1 MTEIF
6 NMLVQTLKDNLS
18 EECTVTSAIVR
29 KNNNTKHYSISIRK
43 DEEPTVPTLYV
54 DDILEDIGDSK
65 ISIWDGIK
73 KILVRYNDARKLT
86 PKFADLKILSDKS
99 YILKHVYYQLINATA
114 NKELLSTVPHK
125 KFLDLAVIFRVT
137 VDEAQDT
144 SYTYILKEEMTKLAG
159 LTFEELDAA
168 AAKNTKARGFLH
180 IPLSEIVHIY
190 MPGKNQPY
198 VLTNPEKTYGANIL
212 LFPEELAKTAY
223 VFEEDFYLIPSSI
236 HELMAH
242 PVSSIEKEY
251 LLETLRSA
259 NADPTVVKK
268 EEVLGYRIY
277 RYNRET
283 GTVTFAQ
290 KQQKGKNMKIKRNG
304 KEYALTTEELFA
316 AHREFVVNFMRDTLE
331 SDFGIDEK
339 DSEKL
344 AEAAYEKYA
353 EGDGKTEYECIEWA
367 ANHSVEIL

>member
-18 EECTVTSAIVR
+18 EEFTVTSAIVR

-86 PKFADLKILSDKS
+86 PKFADLKILTDKS

-168 AAKNTKARGFLH
+168 AAKNTKARGFSH
-180 IPLSEIVHIY
+180 AP
-190 MPGKNQPY
+190 P
-198 VLTNPEKTYGANIL
+198 
-212 LFPEELAKTAY
+212 F
-223 VFEEDFYLIPSSI
+223 
-236 HELMAH
+236 
-242 PVSSIEKEY
+242 
-251 LLETLRSA
+251 
-259 NADPTVVKK
+259 
-268 EEVLGYRIY
+268 
-277 RYNRET
+277 
-283 GTVTFAQ
+283 
-290 KQQKGKNMKIKRNG
+290 
-304 KEYALTTEELFA
+304 
-316 AHREFVVNFMRDTLE
+316 
-331 SDFGIDEK
+331 
-339 DSEKL
+339 
-344 AEAAYEKYA
+344 
-353 EGDGKTEYECIEWA
+353 
-367 ANHSVEIL
+367 

>member
-18 EECTVTSAIVR
+18 EKFTVTSAIVR

-137 VDEAQDT
+137 VDEVQDT

-283 GTVTFAQ
+283 GTVTFA
-290 KQQKGKNMKIKRNG
+290 
-304 KEYALTTEELFA
+304 
-316 AHREFVVNFMRDTLE
+316 
-331 SDFGIDEK
+331 
-339 DSEKL
+339 
-344 AEAAYEKYA
+344 
-353 EGDGKTEYECIEWA
+353 
-367 ANHSVEIL
+367 

>member
-144 SYTYILKEEMTKLAG
+144 
-159 LTFEELDAA
+159 
-168 AAKNTKARGFLH
+168 
-180 IPLSEIVHIY
+180 
-190 MPGKNQPY
+190 
-198 VLTNPEKTYGANIL
+198 
-212 LFPEELAKTAY
+212 
-223 VFEEDFYLIPSSI
+223 
-236 HELMAH
+236 
-242 PVSSIEKEY
+242 
-251 LLETLRSA
+251 
-259 NADPTVVKK
+259 
-268 EEVLGYRIY
+268 
-277 RYNRET
+277 
-283 GTVTFAQ
+283 
-290 KQQKGKNMKIKRNG
+290 
-304 KEYALTTEELFA
+304 
-316 AHREFVVNFMRDTLE
+316 LE

-339 DSEKL
+339 NSEKL

>member
-18 EECTVTSAIVR
+18 EEFTVTSAIVR

-73 KILVRYNDARKLT
+73 KILVRYNDARKFT

-198 VLTNPEKTYGANIL
+198 VLTNPEKHMGQISCYFQKNW
-212 LFPEELAKTAY
+212 
-223 VFEEDFYLIPSSI
+223 
-236 HELMAH
+236 
-242 PVSSIEKEY
+242 
-251 LLETLRSA
+251 
-259 NADPTVVKK
+259 
-268 EEVLGYRIY
+268 
-277 RYNRET
+277 
-283 GTVTFAQ
+283 Q
-290 KQQKGKNMKIKRNG
+290 KQHMCLKKIFTSFLPVFTNLWRILYQALKKNICWKH
-304 KEYALTTEELFA
+304 FDQQ
-316 AHREFVVNFMRDTLE
+316 MRIQPL
-331 SDFGIDEK
+331 
-339 DSEKL
+339 
-344 AEAAYEKYA
+344 
-353 EGDGKTEYECIEWA
+353 
-367 ANHSVEIL
+367 